1 MAGSIVGVVIG
12 GERQYPD
19 LSFYDLAE
27 AGRRGRKG
35 VEMGG
40 GAGAGAGGLSSRNRL
55 WTL

>member
-1 MAGSIVGVVIG
+1 MARSVVGVVIG
-12 GERQYPD
+12 EERPYPD

-40 GAGAGAGGLSSRNRL
+40 GAGAGAGGLSSRDRL